1 MAACCYPGALA
12 LTLLEGRGNPG
23 CAVWAPWLLIEVRL
37 PAGGQTLIG
46 NRGPALS
53 TAPRCAWPLLHG
65 AGPLWL
71 LGLLACLPLAACSST
86 NSQGRDPK
94 TLKLLNMGFALCA
107 HCAKQ
112 PEVGT
117 PRPLHPMCRCGLT
130 AGWPYGLVDPNSQG
144 WGPQDPKR
152 PVCPPSPGTWSP
164 TLPIGLF
171 CPCFVS
177 GRLRHARGL
186 LRVRTGPEFGSCA
199 GVVSAGKCGRL
210 TCTAPG
216 STGAR
221 PLPAVVPSASPAVAP
236 SLAAVS
242 EQQPSA
248 PGARPAAPVGPFA
261 EGAAAE
267 APP

>member
-1 MAACCYPGALA
+1 MPLFSFRPPLPWLRPAIGALA
-12 LTLLEGRGNPG
+12 LTLGEGRGTPG
-23 CAVWAPWLLIEVRL
+23 CAVWAPWLLFEVRL

-152 PVCPPSPGTWSP
+152 LVCPPSPGTWSP
-164 TLPIGLF
+164 TLPIA
-171 CPCFVS
+171 PCLHCA
-177 GRLRHARGL
+177 GIRLPTNHWCILPARCRLPVGD
-186 LRVRTGPEFGSCA
+186 RESA
-199 GVVSAGKCGRL
+199 GVVRCSH
-210 TCTAPG
+210 
-216 STGAR
+216 
-221 PLPAVVPSASPAVAP
+221 PLPCRRCPCVVP
-236 SLAAVS
+236 
-242 EQQPSA
+242 
-248 PGARPAAPVGPFA
+248 
-261 EGAAAE
+261 
-267 APP
+267 